1 MKRFIIAAA
10 LALSLPGCAGL
21 GALMGTSP
29 PPAQA
34 AQLTV
39 WDEQG
44 AIGVELAYKAAR
56 LAMETAVDAGF
67 LKGENA
73 TRAMAADNAAFAAVT
88 AVRAAYRAGNAQSYG
103 IAMAEARAAV
113 TSMLAAIGR

>member
-1 MKRFIIAAA
+1 MRRLLLAAA
-10 LALSLPGCAGL
+10 VSLSLTGCQGL
-21 GALMGTSP
+21 GALMA
-29 PPAQA
+29 PPAVTANQ
-34 AQLTV
+34 TV
-39 WDEQG
+39 LDEQG

-56 LAMETAVDAGF
+56 LAMETVVDAGF
-67 LKGENA
+67 LKGERA

-88 AVRAAYRAGNAQSYG
+88 TVRAAYRAGNAQSYG